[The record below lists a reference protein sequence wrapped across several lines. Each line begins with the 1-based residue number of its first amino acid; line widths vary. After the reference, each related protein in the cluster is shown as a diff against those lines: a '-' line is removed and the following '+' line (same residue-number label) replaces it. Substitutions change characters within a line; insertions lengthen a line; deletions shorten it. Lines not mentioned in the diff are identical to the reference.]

1 LGYGEIAAAVHIAIG
16 SITKVLLNGLKEF
29 RAVPGRAPVL
39 WLHDHVAESR
49 NQARKEIEVQ
59 CVVATSGSATL
70 VYQVDWSSGVI
81 TISPVDITT
90 VAGQNTLTTNL
101 VMNTPVKVFGIPQA
115 DGTIKA
121 YVLFY
126 FTGFAQATTN

>member
-1 LGYGEIAAAVHIAIG
+1 VLTPTQVPLGVASTSFNSNSFMV
-16 SITKVLLNGLKEF
+16 S
-29 RAVPGRAPVL
+29 VPGG
-39 WLHDHVAESR
+39 S
-49 NQARKEIEVQ
+49 QAVS
-59 CVVATSGSATL
+59 VNLDATSGSATL

-90 VAGQNTLTTNL
+90 TAGQNTLTTNL

-115 DGTIKA
+115 DGTIKT

-126 FTGFAQATTN
+126 YTGFAQATTN